1 MVLQADGSINV
12 NVGDDYSVEGEVWN
26 MRLKATS
33 AISTL
38 DPNNVA
44 MYDFSISLLDGCL
57 NDELSSPSTIDDFDY
72 YIAYTG

>member
-1 MVLQADGSINV
+1 
-12 NVGDDYSVEGEVWN
+12 

-33 AISTL
+33 AISNL

-44 MYDFSISLLDGCL
+44 QYDFSISLLDGCL

-72 YIAYTG
+72 YIAHTG